1 MATNGQQWKISG
13 DFVDFCKCAV
23 PCPCSW
29 GRPPTEGDCQGVIA
43 YRIREGNYG
52 DVNLDGLNL
61 VGITE
66 FEGNIWDDDVRADMG
81 MIIDESADDDQRGAL
96 QTIFGGEAGSWPQVF
111 AENVL
116 GKMLGME
123 FAPIELEI
131 ADDASSWRLTVP
143 GVTKAVT
150 EVLTGPTTRPGE
162 RHAHVVNI
170 PGAEA
175 GPNSGPTTYG
185 IATVNEADA
194 FGLKF
199 DWAGRSSKLIPFEWS
214 SEDEF

>member
-1 MATNGQQWKISG
+1 MAEHWEIKG
-13 DFVDFCKCAV
+13 DFIDFCKCAV

-29 GRPPTEGDCQGVIA
+29 GRPPTEGDCQGAIG

-52 DVNLDGLNL
+52 DVKLDGLN
-61 VGITE
+61 VAAVMT
-66 FEGNIWDDDVRADMG
+66 FEGNIWDEDVRGDLG
-81 MIIDESADDDQRGAL
+81 MILDERADESQREAL
-96 QTIFGGEAGSWPQVF
+96 QTIFSGAVGSWPQVF

-116 GKMLGME
+116 GEMLGME

-131 ADDASSWRLTVP
+131 ADDASSWTLSIP
-143 GVTKAVT
+143 GTITAAA

-162 RHAHVVNI
+162 HVRVTNI

-175 GPNSGPTTYG
+175 GPNQGETTYG
-185 IATVNEADA
+185 VASKNETDG

-199 DWAGRSSKLIPFEWS
+199 DFAGRSAKHMPFVWS

>member
-1 MATNGQQWKISG
+1 MPEQWRIAG
-13 DFVDFCKCAV
+13 DFLDFCKCPV

-29 GRPPTEGDCQGVIA
+29 GRPPTEGDCEGVIA

-52 DVNLDGLNL
+52 DVKLDGLKL
-61 VGITE
+61 AGVIG

-81 MIIDESADDDQRGAL
+81 MIIDESADEAQREAL
-96 QTIFGGEAGSWPQVF
+96 QTIFSGEVGSWPQVF

-123 FAPIELEI
+123 FARIELEV
-131 ADDASSWRLTVP
+131 ADDGSSWRLNIP
-143 GVTKAVT
+143 GMTKGET

-162 RHAHVVNI
+162 HAHVINI
-170 PGAEA
+170 PGSEA

-185 IATVNEADA
+185 IANVSEADA
-194 FGLKF
+194 FGFKF

-214 SEDEF
+214 SEDSF